1 MTERNTE
8 YDAIGFALRERG
20 IKKVDVTV
28 FSRLTGKPKDQAA
41 LSLLELDTGE
51 GSVGTAIRNVRLEIA
66 RVPGFAERSRTA
78 AAYAVFRYMI
88 WTHIIQGADQ
98 NSGRNPDSM
107 ALSKTEQI

>member
-1 MTERNTE
+1 MTERDTE
-8 YDAIGFALRERG
+8 FDAIGFALRERG

-41 LSLLELDTGE
+41 LSLLDLDIGE
-51 GSVGTAIRNVRLEIA
+51 GSIGAAIRDVRLEIA
-66 RVPGFAERSRTA
+66 RVPGFADRSRTT

-98 NSGRNPDSM
+98 SSEVPPDSV
-107 ALSKTEQI
+107 ALSKTEGI